1 MSTNK
6 SSWLGILAL
15 LFVCVFTHPSK
26 SVQAQMAD
34 IEAARKEGRVV
45 VYGSVVPQAMQEL
58 HRGFEKKYGVK
69 VEYWRAVGGAIADRS
84 LAEWRAGHPKFD
96 VIEAYRG
103 MQLILKKEGLYTR
116 YIPPSS
122 EVFPAQFKERDGL
135 ITPWRITPITIL
147 YNTDLVKSGEAP
159 RTLDGLLEPRW
170 KKKISIPDP
179 ALHST
184 TAQFLWNLEKLKG
197 EKWLDFVKAL
207 AKQEPH
213 LVESFAPVTTAI
225 IRGEA
230 SIGITYIKY
239 INQYKGPIGYVS
251 LEKYLAE
258 CFYMGLS
265 AKANNPN
272 AAKLYIDYAASEN
285 GQKAIAKD
293 SEFVL
298 YPGIYPPIKDAEKV
312 VPNLVFMDSPTTDE
326 LKKLRAEF
334 QQIFVGK

>member
-1 MSTNK
+1 MGV
-6 SSWLGILAL
+6 LVF
-15 LFVCVFTHPSK
+15 LFVSVFTHPSD
-26 SVQAQMAD
+26 VARAQPVD
-34 IEAARKEGRVV
+34 IGAARKEGRVV

-69 VEYWRAVGGAIADRS
+69 VDYWRAVGGAIADRS
-84 LAEWRAGHPKFD
+84 LAEWRAGRPKFD

-122 EVFPAQFKERDGL
+122 EMFPAQFKEKDGL
-135 ITPWRITPITIL
+135 ITPWRVTPIAIL

-159 RTLDGLLEPRW
+159 RSFDALLEPRW

-179 ALHST
+179 AQHST

-207 AKQEPH
+207 ARQEPH
-213 LVESFAPVTTAI
+213 LVASFAPVTTAI
-225 IRGEA
+225 IKGEA
-230 SIGITYIKY
+230 AIGITYIKY
-239 INQYKGPIGYVS
+239 INQYKGPVGYVPS
-251 LEKYLAE
+251 EKYLAE

-272 AAKLYIDYAASEN
+272 AAKLYIDYVASED
-285 GQKAIAKD
+285 GQKAIVKD
-293 SEFVL
+293 GEFVL

-312 VPNLVFMDSPTTDE
+312 APNLVFMDSPTADE
-326 LKKLRAEF
+326 LKKLRDDF
-334 QQIFVGK
+334 QKIFLGK